1 MPTPEEDK
9 AQRQKV
15 AAVLKRYRRDA
26 QRDADSAAD
35 REERA
40 AERKELGYIGW
51 LKSLFRR
58 KSAGAA

>member
-9 AQRQKV
+9 AQRRKV

-26 QRDADSAAD
+26 KREADSAVD
-35 REERA
+35 RRERA
-40 AERKELGYIGW
+40 AERKELGYIDW

-58 KSAGAA
+58 RSASAA

>member
-9 AQRQKV
+9 AQRSNV
-15 AAVLKRYRRDA
+15 AAVLKQYRRDA
-26 QRDADSAAD
+26 KRDADSAAD

-40 AERKELGYIGW
+40 GERKELGYIDW

-58 KSAGAA
+58 RS